1 VERGGTRSQ
10 EIQVKVILETRDLN
24 RSFGAV
30 SAARDI
36 NVIVTEG
43 ETVGIIGANGA
54 GKTTFVNIVTGYVKP
69 TSGTVHFDAR
79 EITQLSPRQIVQ
91 AGLARS
97 FQVPQLFA
105 SATVFDNL
113 LIAVGIAQSKQR
125 AFWRLLHEPE
135 RIAQCERMLERFQI
149 AEYRDQSVST
159 LPQGVRKLLD
169 IAMAMVRDPKLML
182 LDEPTSGI
190 TSEEKFPLMDIVV
203 GALQRQGLTVLFI
216 EHDMDVISRYA
227 ERVMAFYDGEIL
239 ADGPTAQVL
248 ADPAVRERVIGEGV
262 ISSAS
267 ALGNADGM
275 SDAAH

>member
-1 VERGGTRSQ
+1 M
-10 EIQVKVILETRDLN
+10 KVILETRDLN

-267 ALGNADGM
+267 VLGNADGM

>member
-1 VERGGTRSQ
+1 MS
-10 EIQVKVILETRDLN
+10 VILEARDLN
-24 RSFGAV
+24 RTFGAV
-30 SAARDI
+30 AAAKDI

-69 TSGTVHFDAR
+69 TSGKVLFEGR
-79 EITQLSPRQIVQ
+79 EITHLDPRGVVE

-97 FQVPQLFA
+97 FQIPQLFG

-113 LIAVGIAQSKQR
+113 LVAVGIAEAGARPFWQR
-125 AFWRLLHEPE
+125 LYEPE
-135 RIAQCERMLERFQI
+135 RLERCQRTLAEFQI
-149 AEYRDQSVST
+149 EQYRDQPVST

-169 IAMAMVRDPKLML
+169 IAMAMVHGPRLVL

-203 GALQRQGLTVLFI
+203 GALKDQGLTVMFI
-216 EHDMDVISRYA
+216 EHDMDVVSRYA
-227 ERVMAFYDGEIL
+227 DRVMAFFDGTIL

-248 ADPAVRERVIGEGV
+248 ADASVRELVIGEAPVTG
-262 ISSAS
+262 
-267 ALGNADGM
+267 GEP
-275 SDAAH
+275 DAAH

>member
-1 VERGGTRSQ
+1 M
-10 EIQVKVILETRDLN
+10 KVILETRDLN

-69 TSGTVHFDAR
+69 TSGTVHFDGHD
-79 EITQLSPRQIVQ
+79 ITQLSPRQIVQ
-91 AGLARS
+91 SGLARS
-97 FQVPQLFA
+97 FQVPQLFT

-113 LIAVGIAQSKQR
+113 LVAVGIAQSKQR
-125 AFWRLLHEPE
+125 AFWQRLHEPE
-135 RIAQCERMLERFQI
+135 RIAHCERMLEQFQI
-149 AEYRDQSVST
+149 TEYRDQLVST

-169 IAMAMVRDPKLML
+169 IAMAMVREPKLML

-203 GALQRQGLTVLFI
+203 GALQKQGLTVLFI

-227 ERVMAFYDGEIL
+227 DRVMAFYDGEIL

-248 ADPAVRERVIGEGV
+248 ANQAVRERVIGESLTHDARSQSV
-262 ISSAS
+262 STEA
-267 ALGNADGM
+267 

>member
-1 VERGGTRSQ
+1 MS
-10 EIQVKVILETRDLN
+10 VILETRDIN

-36 NVIVTEG
+36 NVVVNEG
-43 ETVGIIGANGA
+43 ETIGIIGANGA

-69 TSGTVHFDAR
+69 SSGEIYFDGKQ
-79 EITQLSPRQIVQ
+79 ITHLSPRQVVH
-91 AGLARS
+91 AGLTRS

-105 SATVFDNL
+105 SDTVFNNL
-113 LIAVGIAQSKQR
+113 LVAVGIAQSSQLPCWQR
-125 AFWRLLHEPE
+125 LHEGQ
-135 RIAQCERMLERFQI
+135 RTARCEQLLEEFQI
-149 AEYRDQSVST
+149 SQYRDQSVST

-169 IAMAMVRDPKLML
+169 IAMAIVRDPKLML

-203 GALQRQGLTVLFI
+203 GALREKGLTVLFI

-227 ERVMAFYDGEIL
+227 ERVIAFYDGQIL

-248 ADPAVRERVIGEGV
+248 ADAKVREHVIGES
-262 ISSAS
+262 IIKHTAES
-267 ALGNADGM
+267 D
-275 SDAAH
+275 DAAH